1 MLPCSNLLHCELRF
15 GVNHV
20 NPESLKMSLK
30 MSQGK
35 HEKPS
40 SNRLTAG
47 ISEILWQGPDS
58 IWTACVSQVCL
69 RTHLEL
75 TDSRCVSAWAVEFV
89 HFFAWVL
96 MFLARVR
103 RFCVR
108 GFPKV
113 ILLSRHIVNM
123 LSDGLAQRK
132 FVWPCSWST
141 AKTSAIKLAVQFCM
155 FCALILGCVYCKVV
169 LCYRNSLMVNR
180 THFIFVELL
189 SVLNLVAS
197 GMEYKY
203 CWICMVC
210 QDLPEP
216 SIGII

>member
-1 MLPCSNLLHCELRF
+1 MWDHLNIHLISF
-15 GVNHV
+15 
-20 NPESLKMSLK
+20 ESLVSVIFGSVSKCRPRCPLRCPLRCPK
-30 MSQGK
+30 LSQGK

-47 ISEILWQGPDS
+47 ISEILWQNLRICRAASRRSLSGNQGPDS

-108 GFPKV
+108 GFPKSFFWPGT
-113 ILLSRHIVNM
+113 LLTCFLMVWHNEN
-123 LSDGLAQRK
+123 LFGLAVEAQQK
-132 FVWPCSWST
+132 QVQSNWLCSSFVC
-141 AKTSAIKLAVQFCM
+141 
-155 FCALILGCVYCKVV
+155 CV
-169 LCYRNSLMVNR
+169 L
-180 THFIFVELL
+180 
-189 SVLNLVAS
+189 
-197 GMEYKY
+197 
-203 CWICMVC
+203 
-210 QDLPEP
+210 
-216 SIGII
+216 